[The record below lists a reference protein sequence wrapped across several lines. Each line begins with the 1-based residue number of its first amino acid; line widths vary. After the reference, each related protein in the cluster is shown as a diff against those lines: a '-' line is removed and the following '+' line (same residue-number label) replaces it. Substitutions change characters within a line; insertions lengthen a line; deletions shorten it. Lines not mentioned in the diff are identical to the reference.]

1 MSTIDSTNS
10 GFDESMGGFVIPSD
24 IFSRDYY
31 HGLLSKPPL
40 LATTKAQPYISPI
53 GFFDHPVSKTI
64 HAISGKR
71 LVVSMWDHGISD
83 GIMGVLK
90 QMDIEWTSLEVVHI
104 PVATDPS
111 LGPPIVWVGVQ
122 PGILSYWKAAIT
134 ALKCQEVIDANSIAD
149 CFVEIRSSAVTRSS
163 GGGGGGGGV
172 RFIDLFKV
180 RDPLREGKD
189 PFTATLSFPISAK
202 ETLDTV
208 GPAGFSLDGG
218 GEDNNIYLVT
228 ARHVA
233 LVESFEEIRIGSNA
247 DLQQIVGDMASKIES
262 LDERGLAVEN
272 AIANGTA
279 TPDDRASLTLT
290 SSKVAKLEDLHKHID
305 TQWGTVESRVLGELV
320 WAPPI
325 SFSIQPASFR
335 EIQLDIEII
344 PIKGYDIF
352 QSAKLAGTELQKHQ
366 VALKVIYVKLEEWVG
381 QLQRLE
387 EDLEIVL
394 RASTIRY
401 TTTLDVLALIAGEFI
416 GVNQLNKKY
425 QVAGSSSDKLPRTEG
440 AQLEVKRPK
449 RWKTRLSWL
458 RRSRKKIEHQ
468 KTGAV
473 TSDDN
478 FIVPSR
484 NIQLLKEASR
494 STSELSEYA
503 DAPAIGSIGT
513 LLDLSSG
520 INLDNCVAGLDLH
533 IKLVE
538 EKTSRYGEALNIAQ
552 CFDRALYDSQKL
564 EKHISQL
571 DLFTSW
577 LYKLTERKFKIRLR
591 GLDPTSRPFN
601 EFEPPFVPSHPL
613 DTKFCGRD
621 DEMNQI
627 RSYLETG
634 SQQDYYPRVMALVTH
649 YDTKYNSHMRTDQRK
664 FEDVEKELG
673 IPGQID
679 GSGQLTNEASKNP
692 WHFVRNWMLKEGN
705 HRWCLQAAEEVAN
718 KLGYLPVALSQ
729 AAAYVATTAFSLVKY
744 LARLNENLSR
754 YLGMKSEGYPEGVF
768 SCWVLSVHII
778 MESNPHAIEL
788 LQLCSFLS
796 PHGVSEE
803 LLYRVVGGI
812 DWAQNDT
819 SRLDEALDELVTYS
833 LITRKSDSSST
844 SEEKES
850 FWIHPLV
857 QHREKNSYC
866 KENIV
871 VLEDNKERLAEL
883 RSVGARAAVRLV
895 GWGVVGQ
902 AIDRQPKERVYELA
916 NMAHL
921 DLCINQYLLKDID
934 IEYIGREND
943 EIRQR
948 LKGELRKAEEYLD
961 KSVEIW
967 QETSMEWHSA
977 AIGTL
982 GNLGELKIGLQDYAG
997 ACECFRRAVAGS
1009 EANYGLSNTL
1019 TLRLLGNLRKTYI
1032 ELGQF
1037 GEAEQIAEKIAQG
1050 ENTLDAFE

>member
-31 HGLLSKPPL
+31 HGLPSKPPL

-64 HAISGKR
+64 HAISGKH

-111 LGPPIVWVGVQ
+111 LGPPIVWIGVQ

-163 GGGGGGGGV
+163 GGGGGGGGGGGV

-208 GPAGFSLDGG
+208 GSAGVFLDGG

-233 LVESFEEIRIGSNA
+233 LVESFEESQVEYTKADTNQPQKEIVRIGSNA

-335 EIQLDIEII
+335 EIQLDIEIL

-425 QVAGSSSDKLPRTEG
+425 QVASSSSDKLPRIEG
-440 AQLEVKRPK
+440 AQLEVKRPE
-449 RWKTRLSWL
+449 RWRTRLSWL

-520 INLDNCVAGLDLH
+520 INLDSCVTGLDLH

-538 EKTSRYGEALNIAQ
+538 EKTSRYGEALKIAQ
-552 CFDRALYDSQKL
+552 CFDWALYDSQKL
-564 EKHISQL
+564 EKHIS
-571 DLFTSW
+571 
-577 LYKLTERKFKIRLR
+577 
-591 GLDPTSRPFN
+591 
-601 EFEPPFVPSHPL
+601 
-613 DTKFCGRD
+613 
-621 DEMNQI
+621 
-627 RSYLETG
+627 
-634 SQQDYYPRVMALVTH
+634 
-649 YDTKYNSHMRTDQRK
+649 
-664 FEDVEKELG
+664 
-673 IPGQID
+673 
-679 GSGQLTNEASKNP
+679 
-692 WHFVRNWMLKEGN
+692 
-705 HRWCLQAAEEVAN
+705 
-718 KLGYLPVALSQ
+718 
-729 AAAYVATTAFSLVKY
+729 
-744 LARLNENLSR
+744 
-754 YLGMKSEGYPEGVF
+754 
-768 SCWVLSVHII
+768 
-778 MESNPHAIEL
+778 
-788 LQLCSFLS
+788 
-796 PHGVSEE
+796 
-803 LLYRVVGGI
+803 
-812 DWAQNDT
+812 
-819 SRLDEALDELVTYS
+819 
-833 LITRKSDSSST
+833 
-844 SEEKES
+844 
-850 FWIHPLV
+850 
-857 QHREKNSYC
+857 
-866 KENIV
+866 
-871 VLEDNKERLAEL
+871 
-883 RSVGARAAVRLV
+883 
-895 GWGVVGQ
+895 
-902 AIDRQPKERVYELA
+902 
-916 NMAHL
+916 
-921 DLCINQYLLKDID
+921 
-934 IEYIGREND
+934 
-943 EIRQR
+943 
-948 LKGELRKAEEYLD
+948 
-961 KSVEIW
+961 
-967 QETSMEWHSA
+967 
-977 AIGTL
+977 
-982 GNLGELKIGLQDYAG
+982 
-997 ACECFRRAVAGS
+997 
-1009 EANYGLSNTL
+1009 
-1019 TLRLLGNLRKTYI
+1019 
-1032 ELGQF
+1032 
-1037 GEAEQIAEKIAQG
+1037 
-1050 ENTLDAFE
+1050 

>member
-1 MSTIDSTNS
+1 MPTIS
-10 GFDESMGGFVIPSD
+10 
-24 IFSRDYY
+24 
-31 HGLLSKPPL
+31 
-40 LATTKAQPYISPI
+40 
-53 GFFDHPVSKTI
+53 
-64 HAISGKR
+64 
-71 LVVSMWDHGISD
+71 
-83 GIMGVLK
+83 
-90 QMDIEWTSLEVVHI
+90 
-104 PVATDPS
+104 
-111 LGPPIVWVGVQ
+111 
-122 PGILSYWKAAIT
+122 
-134 ALKCQEVIDANSIAD
+134 
-149 CFVEIRSSAVTRSS
+149 
-163 GGGGGGGGV
+163 
-172 RFIDLFKV
+172 
-180 RDPLREGKD
+180 
-189 PFTATLSFPISAK
+189 
-202 ETLDTV
+202 
-208 GPAGFSLDGG
+208 
-218 GEDNNIYLVT
+218 
-228 ARHVA
+228 
-233 LVESFEEIRIGSNA
+233 
-247 DLQQIVGDMASKIES
+247 
-262 LDERGLAVEN
+262 
-272 AIANGTA
+272 
-279 TPDDRASLTLT
+279 
-290 SSKVAKLEDLHKHID
+290 
-305 TQWGTVESRVLGELV
+305 
-320 WAPPI
+320 
-325 SFSIQPASFR
+325 
-335 EIQLDIEII
+335 
-344 PIKGYDIF
+344 
-352 QSAKLAGTELQKHQ
+352 GTELQKRQ
-366 VALKVIYVKLEEWVG
+366 VALKVIYVKLEEWVS
-381 QLQRLE
+381 QLQRLGQ
-387 EDLEIVL
+387 DLEV
-394 RASTIRY
+394 
-401 TTTLDVLALIAGEFI
+401 
-416 GVNQLNKKY
+416 LNKKY

-440 AQLEVKRPK
+440 AQLEAKRPE

-458 RRSRKKIEHQ
+458 RRSRKKIEHK

-478 FIVPSR
+478 FIIPSR

-705 HRWCLQAAEEVAN
+705 HRWCLVFDSIDTKEGIEGINTLLPSCHYGHIIITSRIRVPDAEIISIPHLDLNSSVKLLLGRKTNVAAEVRKAAEEVAN

-729 AAAYVATTAFSLVKY
+729 AAAYVARTALSLVKY

-768 SCWVLSVHII
+768 SCWMLSVHTI
-778 MESNPHAIEL
+778 MESNPYAIEL
-788 LQLCSFLS
+788 LRLCFFLS

-803 LLYRVVGGI
+803 LLYRGVGAI

-819 SRLDEALDELVTYS
+819 SQLDEALDELVTYS

-844 SEEKES
+844 SEEKQS

-857 QHREKNSYC
+857 QHWAKNSYC
-866 KENIV
+866 EENII
-871 VLEDNKERLAEL
+871 VLEDDKERLAEL
-883 RSVGARAAVRLV
+883 HSIGARAAIRLKV
-895 GWGVVGQ
+895 VKRDSKDKKLAAALFSLGETKCEWEEDRIAIEILKTSIQIYTNALPEDPNVEVDLLIARQRLLGV
-902 AIDRQPKERVYELA
+902 Y
-916 NMAHL
+916 M
-921 DLCINQYLLKDID
+921 YLGVDSSD
-934 IEYIGREND
+934 SSIEIEHIGREND

-948 LKGELRKAEEYLD
+948 FKALQPDPDDFYLIRCEILQAGYFSKSGELDQAAEVFESLIARLRNMEGPDWVQNMYLSSLRHRSYLYFRRGELHKAEEYLGN
-961 KSVEIW
+961 SVELW
-967 QETSMEWHSA
+967 QETPKEWDLR
-977 AIGTL
+977 AILMFEDFGL
-982 GNLGELKIGLQDYAG
+982 LKNELNDYAE
-997 ACECFRRAVAGS
+997 ACECFRKAAAGS
-1009 EANYGLSNTL
+1009 EVNYGLSNSL

-1032 ELGQF
+1032 KLGQF

>member
-1 MSTIDSTNS
+1 MS
-10 GFDESMGGFVIPSD
+10 G
-24 IFSRDYY
+24 
-31 HGLLSKPPL
+31 
-40 LATTKAQPYISPI
+40 
-53 GFFDHPVSKTI
+53 
-64 HAISGKR
+64 
-71 LVVSMWDHGISD
+71 
-83 GIMGVLK
+83 
-90 QMDIEWTSLEVVHI
+90 LEVV
-104 PVATDPS
+104 
-111 LGPPIVWVGVQ
+111 G
-122 PGILSYWKAAIT
+122 
-134 ALKCQEVIDANSIAD
+134 
-149 CFVEIRSSAVTRSS
+149 
-163 GGGGGGGGV
+163 
-172 RFIDLFKV
+172 
-180 RDPLREGKD
+180 
-189 PFTATLSFPISAK
+189 
-202 ETLDTV
+202 
-208 GPAGFSLDGG
+208 
-218 GEDNNIYLVT
+218 
-228 ARHVA
+228 VA
-233 LVESFEEIRIGSNA
+233 LAIPAVV
-247 DLQQIVGDMASKIES
+247 QQLI
-262 LDERGLAVEN
+262 N
-272 AIANGTA
+272 IA
-279 TPDDRASLTLT
+279 
-290 SSKVAKLEDLHKHID
+290 
-305 TQWGTVESRVLGELV
+305 
-320 WAPPI
+320 
-325 SFSIQPASFR
+325 
-335 EIQLDIEII
+335 
-344 PIKGYDIF
+344 IKGYDIF

-634 SQQDYYPRVMALVTH
+634 SQQDYYPRVM
-649 YDTKYNSHMRTDQRK
+649 
-664 FEDVEKELG
+664 
-673 IPGQID
+673 
-679 GSGQLTNEASKNP
+679 
-692 WHFVRNWMLKEGN
+692 
-705 HRWCLQAAEEVAN
+705 QAAEEVAN